1 MSDINNLLI
10 EALYKKYAPEK
21 NIRAQINFV
30 QSNYD
35 SQDKFVEDFYKEY
48 GAELTPER
56 KLFIAQNFG
65 GFENLVKPTVDVKD
79 YDISMSE
86 ESAEF
91 ISIGSLTKFEE
102 GQIEDKFG
110 TYDNPNL
117 NYFNEDSYETIKI
130 KRGDPGLFGDLTMYD
145 SYERKNLGKS
155 LYVDLN
161 ITDEQHEQNLQNEI
175 KKFQDPHNSEYNLS
189 ESEIQEINDLKALVA
204 NSQFADEQFKDMTN
218 NLALQLTGPV
228 ALAGLKLEQFEE
240 AAKIKLL
247 RSYKN
252 QYISSLIQDK
262 VNDYI
267 RNNNKY
273 FTTRAKLVK
282 EETGVDVNALPFTR
296 IPGNVGQ
303 SIGFNVETENR
314 KAKQFD
320 REIIFEDIDKFQEVS
335 KKILEDY
342 NKNEEL
348 GKEILAYQE
357 RATQEDFEF
366 NAEEAIKMQNNVALY
381 NANQKALMAVIPKIA
396 LNTKNINVLLNST
409 DLLAKNYDLI
419 SKNLATIGMGFTDI
433 ALGGLRILSAVSN
446 VIPFQAAWAKERGE
460 MLDNLSL
467 TWDNY
472 KAGVKNSYAPDI
484 KFKDAFKEG
493 NFGAFVAQEIS
504 TQIPIFT
511 TMIAGGG
518 LTGVIARRLGVTAT
532 QTMNIFG
539 RNTLALPVIEATGA
553 GSTIGLTSGGQ
564 QYNTMTAQEMRD
576 PFLDYSEAE
585 KFLVSAGYGASE
597 GVFGTAPSYLLLRNT
612 AGLLTRTGGG
622 AAYKTSMKQYF
633 AQNIA
638 FPMIAEP
645 VSEGLTTIT
654 QNMLLNRPLT
664 ENVDHAMFSGLMFSV
679 MMNAAPAVAGR
690 MMQDFSSI
698 TKMKEFNKINSE
710 MNAIDKALNRKNS
723 KFKKGTAEYNSLV
736 NTFNQLQM
744 DRDAIVNDLYNN
756 ITTKVSKRS
765 FKQFMENT
773 AAQSDIRVR
782 AQKIVDEGGL
792 FLSAEDTNAL
802 NALQKEF
809 DQYQFARDLFKSQ
822 ENFGNEFANL
832 KGKDSQLYDVYIK
845 KAKRNLKAKGINEPS
860 SVKTFQEASDIYFA
874 DQFELYTK
882 NVKKNDLVNMRVFKT
897 NQELLNYLDSD
908 PARKAELDKKEK
920 RWVVEDGK
928 LVYKTD
934 TRRNA
939 ILKGDINGINTT
951 INGKKFE
958 LISKENSLNNERA
971 GTGYHEFSHSVLLEA
986 LAARPEQYLDIAKSI
1001 RDYVQETDKKLYN
1014 LMFKSAGGQQADV
1027 ANPEEVIVNF
1037 LERVAEGKIKDPK
1050 FVGIVSESLSKT
1062 SGLDVNFRSEIDTI
1076 KFLYDLGLKI
1086 KNGTF
1091 KRGDLKSIRVNLRG
1105 KLNEANTEV
1114 GKMIEESK
1122 YSDSDAN
1129 IIQTLYN
1136 NLGAEAAPQIANN
1149 KYVRKVINE
1158 ILRKYSNVPGYATYK
1173 KEFEDGLINDP
1184 TYGILG
1190 SLLDYNAEKNPVLVS
1205 HIIARL
1211 KQRSKT
1217 LAQNI
1222 FPQFFEAD
1230 VTEVKNVTED
1240 VTSPEILNQRESLRI
1255 SLGLN
1260 ENVINSV
1267 KQSVLKTFGGK
1278 LPNVTSA
1285 QFRKKLQES
1294 FRIFLKKTIAKDV
1307 LKQGDAYK
1315 AFLENNF
1322 ELIYGV
1328 LSQGNINK
1336 RFKPFAE
1343 PVLGKDGKQLREKT
1357 AEGNKIFIKRKL
1369 TKEEFVNYFVG
1380 EDVKPST
1387 RGTRKTALAESLA
1400 EEIAFDATLDV
1411 LRDPAPIDNAGNTLL
1426 DRVEQII
1433 EINGEQFSENYL
1445 AQVAKEI
1452 DRATDFKFSD
1462 SSAGITVLDFDDTV
1476 AVSKSMVIVELKDK
1490 TKKEL
1495 TPAEFAKQHDAL
1507 KKEGAK
1513 FDFSQFNKV
1522 IGGEKGPLFGRL
1534 QKAVNKFG
1542 NKNVYILT
1550 ARPQEAAPAIKA
1562 WLKSQGIA
1570 LSEKNIVGLSD
1581 GSPQA
1586 KADWILG
1593 KAQEGFNNFYFADD
1607 VLENTYAVEQ
1617 VLSQVDVKY
1626 RVDQNFGPSQ
1636 FSDSGKVEGLVEF
1649 IENAIANEFNGDQ
1662 LFEDM
1667 QKNNPL
1673 LYSKIESNRG
1683 EVEEL
1688 FRAKELKGILGDK
1701 IEIVNIKELENVLTR
1716 SAKKVDLQVIFKFDG
1731 GINIGIEIKMDAL
1744 TRMGSKSSYEKL
1756 SNSYGQD
1763 VINEIVNI
1771 QSNLNDKIVNV
1782 LNEAGLKEGVD
1793 YFYDYGKKGK
1803 EFGNGYVEI
1812 RYNTENLKSKTG
1824 FERLGTK
1831 AGLLKAKNLNLSDT
1845 NLQEINMPTLKPI
1858 VDLYTKKGAHYI
1870 LINGQIYS
1878 LGTNPLNLNVPSLLD
1893 LNYDT
1898 KVQVIMQDQRGT
1910 AKNRRLAIRGYLQM
1924 AEKGT
1929 TKNINPSE
1937 FTKSKTIQ
1945 EVFTNFSDSNVNL
1958 DNEINNIIEKSTTA
1972 QGKTVKNIVRY
1983 SDTKAKILGKNKG
1996 KGGFLFRFSA
2006 DDLQGFTYEIIKGIR
2021 GKEGDKAKQF
2031 FQENLHRPYN
2041 AGIQALNFEQLKLM
2055 DDFKAIKNKVKSVPK
2070 RLKKVIE
2077 GDVYT
2082 NEQAVRIYIWKKQG
2096 MDIPGIPKQD
2106 VQDMVNHVKGD
2117 LNLLQFADDLIKI
2130 NGVDG
2135 YPAPNQNWEAGTIE
2149 IDLYDSINDT
2159 KRAKHLKEWQD
2170 NVNILFS
2177 KENLN
2182 KMEAV
2187 YGSDFVKNLT
2197 GMLERMRTGRNRT
2210 STNPIITKWQ
2220 DWINGSV
2227 GTIMFYNMRSALLQ
2241 TISMANYINWHDN
2254 NMIAAGKAFA
2264 NQKQYWK
2271 DWLYIFNSDY
2281 LKVRRGGLQ
2290 LNVNENELAEAAN
2303 KKGVRGVIALILR
2316 NGFTPTRIADSIAIA
2331 TGGATMYRNRTS
2343 TYLKDGLSQTDAEAR
2358 AFEDFMEITEESQ
2371 QSSRPDKI
2379 SAQQASSAGRI
2390 LLAFA
2395 NTPMQYNRMI
2405 KRAGQDLYYG
2415 RGNWKTNVSKIV
2427 YYSSIQNFIFNALQ
2441 KGVYALGFGLY
2452 EDDPDKQ
2459 KEKTTS
2465 VFEGMAD
2472 SLLRGTGIQGQIA
2485 LTAKAFLKDIAKE
2498 RRGFT
2503 ENNWDNIL
2511 ELSPPL
2517 GSKIRKMMSADYMF
2531 KKYANSVQAQA
2542 VDIRNP
2548 YLMAYAQYASAL
2560 FNIPLDR
2567 ALRKIHNL
2575 QSAMADDTAE
2585 WQRAA
2590 LFLGWNEWDIGIDG
2604 MEREL
2609 GKTPIKTEE
2618 YIKEREETKE
2628 AHQRKI
2634 DSIVKLGYVRI
2645 PLSGP
2650 KSFKPEG
2657 KLGKDYLRLKRKI
2670 DGKYQYFVTEEIF
2683 NKKFPPPPPKTRQEI
2698 EAQVLERIKKKYGN
2712 VKL

>member
-1 MSDINNLLI
+1 
-10 EALYKKYAPEK
+10 
-21 NIRAQINFV
+21 
-30 QSNYD
+30 
-35 SQDKFVEDFYKEY
+35 
-48 GAELTPER
+48 
-56 KLFIAQNFG
+56 
-65 GFENLVKPTVDVKD
+65 
-79 YDISMSE
+79 
-86 ESAEF
+86 
-91 ISIGSLTKFEE
+91 
-102 GQIEDKFG
+102 
-110 TYDNPNL
+110 
-117 NYFNEDSYETIKI
+117 
-130 KRGDPGLFGDLTMYD
+130 
-145 SYERKNLGKS
+145 
-155 LYVDLN
+155 
-161 ITDEQHEQNLQNEI
+161 
-175 KKFQDPHNSEYNLS
+175 
-189 ESEIQEINDLKALVA
+189 
-204 NSQFADEQFKDMTN
+204 MTN

-228 ALAGLKLEQFEE
+228 AYAGLKLKQFEE

-247 RSYKN
+247 RAYKD
-252 QYISSLIQDK
+252 QYTTSKIQNK
-262 VNDYI
+262 VDNYIKSRADLFGTIPNDALGGGFGFEDPDAP
-267 RNNNKY
+267 KY
-273 FTTRAKLVK
+273 
-282 EETGVDVNALPFTR
+282 EE
-296 IPGNVGQ
+296 
-303 SIGFNVETENR
+303 
-314 KAKQFD
+314 FD
-320 REIIFEDIDKFQEVS
+320 RLRDIVFNDVDKFKEVNEN
-335 KKILEDY
+335 ILKAYD
-342 NKNEEL
+342 KNEEL

-357 RATQEDFEF
+357 KTSQDNFEF
-366 NAEEAIKMQNNVALY
+366 NPDEALEMQNKLALY
-381 NANQKALMAVIPKIA
+381 NANQKVLTNVISKFR
-396 LNTKNINVLLNST
+396 LNSKNINVLINSA
-409 DLLAKNYDLI
+409 DLLGKDYDLFK
-419 SKNLATIGMGFTDI
+419 KNLARIGLGFGDLG
-433 ALGGLRILSAVSN
+433 LGGLRVLSAVSN
-446 VIPFQAAWAKERGE
+446 VIPFQAAWAQERGE

-467 TWDNY
+467 KWDNY
-472 KAGVKNSYAPDI
+472 KTGKMNSYSPDI
-484 KFKDAFKEG
+484 SFADSFKKG

-511 TMIAGGG
+511 TMIGGG
-518 LTGVIARRLGVTAT
+518 GIAGFATKRLLGASAT
-532 QTMNIFG
+532 TRTVSLLG
-539 RNTLALPVIEATGA
+539 RKTPLLPIAEATGA
-553 GSTIGLTSGGQ
+553 GGTIAITSGGQ

-576 PFLDYSEAE
+576 PFLEFSEAE

-612 AGLLTRTGGG
+612 ANLFLRSGKN
-622 AAYKTSMKQYF
+622 AAFKLNMKQYF
-633 AQNIA
+633 SQNIA

-645 VSEGLTTIT
+645 LSEGLTTIT
-654 QNMLLNRPLT
+654 QNMLLGRPVM

-679 MMNAAPAVAGR
+679 MMNASPAIAGR

-710 MNAIDKALNRKNS
+710 MNGIDKALNRKNS
-723 KFKKGTAEYNSLV
+723 KFKKGTAEYNSLI
-736 NTFNQLQM
+736 NTYNQLQM

-782 AQKIVDEGGL
+782 AQKIVDEGGA

-809 DQYQFARDLFKSQ
+809 DQYQFARDLFRSQ

-882 NVKKNDLVNMRVFKT
+882 NVKKNDLVNMEVFKT
-897 NQELLNYLDSD
+897 NQELIDFLEQD

-951 INGKKFE
+951 INGEKFE

-971 GTGYHEFSHSVLLEA
+971 GTGYHEFSHSVLFEA

-1001 RDYVQETDKKLYN
+1001 RDYLQETDKKLYN
-1014 LMFKSAGGQQADV
+1014 LIFKSGGGQQADI
-1027 ANPEEVIVNF
+1027 ANPEEVVVNF

-1050 FVGIVSESLSKT
+1050 FIGIVSESLTKA

-1091 KRGDLKSIRVNLRG
+1091 DKKIDLKSIRVNLRG

-1114 GKMIEESK
+1114 RKMIEESK

-1240 VTSPEILNQRESLRI
+1240 VTNPEILNQRESLRI

-1260 ENVINSV
+1260 EDVINRV

-1278 LPNVTSA
+1278 LPNVTSI
-1285 QFRKKLQES
+1285 QFRRKLQES

-1357 AEGNKIFIKRKL
+1357 AEGNKIFIKREL

-1380 EDVKPST
+1380 ENVKPST

-1411 LRDPAPIDNAGNTLL
+1411 LRDPTPIDNAGNTLL

-1522 IGGEKGPLFGRL
+1522 IGGEKGPLFNKL

-1542 NKNVYILT
+1542 NKNVFILT

-1570 LSEKNIVGLSD
+1570 LAEKNIVGLSD
-1581 GSPQA
+1581 GSPEA

-1626 RVDQNFGPSQ
+1626 RVDSPVPNIKQLLNSFDGDLGTFDDFFKALIIGQRKYNINSKGRVADRKGQALEYYVSQEIKGILGDRVEIVNEDSLKILKTGDTGIDIRLRIDGGPEFGIEIKNRFTDRVGSKTGYSPTTEAWGGDVAGRVVTTYEELKSRLEDKLNQLNIPYETNEEGDIFVDDKINGKKVADILKDNDFKFSNQELDFTMDGLQPVADLYAKKGGQYILFGDKGIFSLNFNPLNLNVQSLTGIGRQFGLNTSIKTTLKTGKPNAAGKRKFFFRSYLSIVDSNGKLGGKKVPQSLSATDVFSQ
-1636 FSDSGKVEGLVEF
+1636 FSDSGV
-1649 IENAIANEFNGDQ
+1649 
-1662 LFEDM
+1662 
-1667 QKNNPL
+1667 
-1673 LYSKIESNRG
+1673 
-1683 EVEEL
+1683 
-1688 FRAKELKGILGDK
+1688 
-1701 IEIVNIKELENVLTR
+1701 
-1716 SAKKVDLQVIFKFDG
+1716 
-1731 GINIGIEIKMDAL
+1731 
-1744 TRMGSKSSYEKL
+1744 
-1756 SNSYGQD
+1756 
-1763 VINEIVNI
+1763 
-1771 QSNLNDKIVNV
+1771 NLN
-1782 LNEAGLKEGVD
+1782 
-1793 YFYDYGKKGK
+1793 
-1803 EFGNGYVEI
+1803 
-1812 RYNTENLKSKTG
+1812 
-1824 FERLGTK
+1824 
-1831 AGLLKAKNLNLSDT
+1831 
-1845 NLQEINMPTLKPI
+1845 
-1858 VDLYTKKGAHYI
+1858 
-1870 LINGQIYS
+1870 
-1878 LGTNPLNLNVPSLLD
+1878 
-1893 LNYDT
+1893 
-1898 KVQVIMQDQRGT
+1898 
-1910 AKNRRLAIRGYLQM
+1910 
-1924 AEKGT
+1924 
-1929 TKNINPSE
+1929 
-1937 FTKSKTIQ
+1937 
-1945 EVFTNFSDSNVNL
+1945 
-1958 DNEINNIIEKSTTA
+1958 NEINNIIEKSTTA

-2006 DDLQGFTYEIIKGIR
+2006 DDFKGFTYEIIKGIR
-2021 GKEGDKAKQF
+2021 GKEGDKAKKF
-2031 FQENLHRPYN
+2031 FQENIHRPYN

-2055 DDFKAIKNKVKSVPK
+2055 DDFKAIKKKVKSVPK
-2070 RLKKVIE
+2070 KLRKVID

-2082 NEQAVRIYIWKKQG
+2082 NEQAIRIYMWKKQG

-2106 VQDMVNHVKGD
+2106 VQDMVNYVKSD
-2117 LNLLQFADDLIKI
+2117 LNLLQFANDLIQI

-2149 IDLYDSINDT
+2149 MDLYDSINDT

-2170 NVNILFS
+2170 NVNIIFS
-2177 KENLN
+2177 QENLN

-2197 GMLERMRTGRNRT
+2197 GMLERMRTGKNRKP
-2210 STNPIITKWQ
+2210 SNEMARAWQ
-2220 DWINGSV
+2220 DWINGAV
-2227 GTIMFYNMRSALLQ
+2227 GTIMFYNMRSAILQ

-2254 NMIAAGKAFA
+2254 NMLAAGKAFA
-2264 NQKQYWK
+2264 NQSQYWK

-2290 LNVNENELAEAAN
+2290 LNVNENELADTAN
-2303 KKGVRGVIALILR
+2303 KKGIRGVFALLLK
-2316 NGFTPTRIADSIAIA
+2316 NGFTPTRIADSLAIA
-2331 TGGATMYRNRTS
+2331 TGGATMYRNRIS
-2343 TYLKDGLSQTDAEAR
+2343 TYLKDGLSQADAETK

-2379 SAQQASSAGRI
+2379 STQQATNWGRI

-2427 YYSSIQNFIFNALQ
+2427 YYSSIQNLIFNALQ
-2441 KGVYALGFGLY
+2441 KGAFALGFGLY
-2452 EDDPDKQ
+2452 DDEPEKEQKQ
-2459 KEKTTS
+2459 ITS
-2465 VFEGMAD
+2465 IFEGMAD
-2472 SLLRGTGIQGQIA
+2472 SLIRGVGIQGQVV
-2485 LTAKAFLKDIAKE
+2485 LTAKAFLKDIAKDQDT
-2498 RRGFT
+2498 RSFYDK
-2503 ENNWDNIL
+2503 NWDNIL
-2511 ELSPPL
+2511 EISPPF
-2517 GSKIRKMMSADYMF
+2517 GSKISKMMSADYLF
-2531 KKYANSVQAQA
+2531 DTYRNSVQANA

-2548 YLMAYAQYASAL
+2548 HLMAYAQYASAL
-2560 FNIPLDR
+2560 FNIPVDR
-2567 ALRKIHNL
+2567 ILRKLHNL
-2575 QSAMADDTAE
+2575 ESAFADDTAK
-2585 WQRAA
+2585 WQRTA
-2590 LFLGWNEWDIGIDG
+2590 LILGWNEWDIGIDG

-2609 GKTPIKTEE
+2609 GKKPIKTEE
-2618 YIKEREETKE
+2618 YTKEREETKE
-2628 AHQRKI
+2628 EHKRKI
-2634 DSIVKLGYVRI
+2634 DSIENLGYKKI
-2645 PLSGP
+2645 PLTGP
-2650 KSFKPEG
+2650 RSFKPEG
-2657 KLGKDYLRLKRKI
+2657 KPGVDYIRLKRKL
-2670 DGKYQYFVTEEIF
+2670 DGRYEYFVSPEVF
-2683 NKKFPPPPPKTRQEI
+2683 YKKFPKEEKKPKTADDYI
-2698 EAQVLERIKKKYGN
+2698 SDAQKRLNKKYGIN
-2712 VKL
+2712 F

>member
-10 EALYKKYAPEK
+10 EALYTKYAPEK
-21 NIRAQINFV
+21 NINAQINFV

-48 GAELTPER
+48 GVELTPEK
-56 KLFIAQNFG
+56 KLFISQNFG
-65 GFENLVKPTVDVKD
+65 GFGVTAKPTINEKDFDVS
-79 YDISMSE
+79 ISP
-86 ESAEF
+86 ESANF
-91 ISIGSLTKFEE
+91 VSFGSLTEQEEKNIKNKFTTEDNE
-102 GQIEDKFG
+102 PYLGYLDRKVYKYQATGENIFEQGANMAETSLGQNMFYNNYEIIETDELQL
-110 TYDNPNL
+110 TEDL
-117 NYFNEDSYETIKI
+117 NYTAEDRDTH
-130 KRGDPGLFGDLTMYD
+130 LA
-145 SYERKNLGKS
+145 
-155 LYVDLN
+155 
-161 ITDEQHEQNLQNEI
+161 NEI
-175 KKFQDPHNSEYNLS
+175 KKFKNPTNPEYNLS
-189 ESEIQEINDLKALVA
+189 EAEIQEINQIKKEVFAGVVAADLQNEELYKKAA
-204 NSQFADEQFKDMTN
+204 S
-218 NLALQLTGPV
+218 
-228 ALAGLKLEQFEE
+228 
-240 AAKIKLL
+240 IKLL
-247 RSYKN
+247 NRYKDEYTSSIIQTKVDKYIRSRADLFGGYEQMSGFGIEDPDKPKYEEFDRLKDIVFNDVDKFKEVNENILKEYDKN
-252 QYISSLIQDK
+252 Q
-262 VNDYI
+262 
-267 RNNNKY
+267 
-273 FTTRAKLVK
+273 
-282 EETGVDVNALPFTR
+282 
-296 IPGNVGQ
+296 
-303 SIGFNVETENR
+303 
-314 KAKQFD
+314 
-320 REIIFEDIDKFQEVS
+320 
-335 KKILEDY
+335 
-342 NKNEEL
+342 EL

-357 RATQEDFEF
+357 KTSQDDFEF
-366 NAEEAIKMQNNVALY
+366 NADEAIEMQNKLALY
-381 NANQKALMAVIPKIA
+381 NANQKVLTDAISKFR
-396 LNTKNINVLLNST
+396 LNTKNLNVLINSA
-409 DLLAKNYDLI
+409 DLLGKDYDLLK
-419 SKNLATIGMGFTDI
+419 KNLARIGLGFGDLG
-433 ALGGLRILSAVSN
+433 LGGLRVLSAVSN
-446 VIPFQAAWAKERGE
+446 VVPFQAAWAQERGE

-467 TWDNY
+467 KWDNY
-472 KAGVKNSYAPDI
+472 KRGKMNSYSPDI
-484 KFKDAFKEG
+484 KFADAFKDG

-511 TMIAGGG
+511 TMIGGG
-518 LTGVIARRLGVTAT
+518 GIAGFATKRLLGASAATRTVSLFRRKTPL
-532 QTMNIFG
+532 
-539 RNTLALPVIEATGA
+539 LPIAEATGA
-553 GSTIGLTSGGQ
+553 GGTIAITSGGQ

-576 PFLDYSEAE
+576 PFLEFSEAE

-612 AGLLTRTGGG
+612 ANLFLRSGKS
-622 AAYKTSMKQYF
+622 AAFKLNMKQYI

-638 FPMIAEP
+638 FPMVAEP
-645 VSEGLTTIT
+645 LSEGLTTVT
-654 QNMLLNRPLT
+654 QNMLLGRPVM

-679 MMNAAPAVAGR
+679 MMNASPAIAGR
-690 MMQDFSSI
+690 LMQDFSSI

-710 MNAIDKALNRKNS
+710 MNGIDKALNRKNS
-723 KFKKGTAEYNSLV
+723 KFKKGTAEYDSLI
-736 NTFNQLQM
+736 NTYNQLQM

-765 FKQFMENT
+765 FQQFMENT
-773 AAQSDIRVR
+773 SAQSDIRAR
-782 AQKIVDEGGL
+782 AEKIVKEGGM

-809 DQYQFARDLFKSQ
+809 DQYQFARDLFRSQ

-832 KGKDSQLYDVYIK
+832 KGKDSSLYDMYIK
-845 KAKRNLKAKGINEPS
+845 KAKQKLKADGINDPS
-860 SVKTFQEASDIYFA
+860 SVKTFQEASSIYFA

-882 NVKKNDLVNMRVFKT
+882 NVKKNDLVNMQVFET

-971 GTGYHEFSHSVLLEA
+971 GTGYHEFSHSVLFEA
-986 LAARPEQYLDIAKSI
+986 LAAQPEQYLDIAVAI
-1001 RDYVQETDKKLYN
+1001 RDYVKETDKKLYN
-1014 LMFKSAGGQQADV
+1014 LMFKSAGGQQADI

-1037 LERVAEGKIKDPK
+1037 LERVAEGKVKDPK
-1050 FVGIVSESLSKT
+1050 FIGVVSESLSKT

-1076 KFLYDLGLKI
+1076 KFLHDLGLKI

-1091 KRGDLKSIRVNLRG
+1091 KRSDLKSIRVNLRG

-1114 GKMIEESK
+1114 RKMIDDSK

-1129 IIQTLYN
+1129 IVQTLYN

-1158 ILRKYSNVPGYATYK
+1158 VLRKYSNVPGYATYK
-1173 KEFEDGLINDP
+1173 KTFEDGLINDP

-1190 SLLDYNAEKNPVLVS
+1190 SLLTYDANKNPVLVS

-1211 KQRSKT
+1211 RQRSKT
-1217 LAQNI
+1217 LAEDI
-1222 FPQFFEAD
+1222 FPQFFGD
-1230 VTEVKNVTED
+1230 DSKDTGYDPTD
-1240 VTSPEILNQRESLRI
+1240 PEILNQRESLRI
-1255 SLGLN
+1255 SLGLS
-1260 ENVINSV
+1260 EDVINRV

-1278 LPNVTSA
+1278 LPNVTSIK
-1285 QFRKKLQES
+1285 FRKKLQES
-1294 FRIFLKKTIAKDV
+1294 FRIFLKKTIAKNV
-1307 LKQGDAYK
+1307 LKQGDEYK

-1322 ELIYGV
+1322 ELIYSV

-1343 PVLGKDGKQLREKT
+1343 RVLDKETGKQLREKT
-1357 AEGNKIFIKRKL
+1357 AQGNDIFIKRKI

-1411 LRDPAPIDNAGNTLL
+1411 LRDPTPIDKAGNTLL

-1433 EINGEQFSENYL
+1433 EINGEEFSENYL

-1476 AVSKSMVIVELKDK
+1476 AISKSMVIVEMEDK

-1542 NKNVYILT
+1542 NKNVFILT

-1581 GSPQA
+1581 GSPEA
-1586 KADWILG
+1586 KANWILG

-1636 FSDSGKVEGLVEF
+1636 FSDSGKVEGLIEF
-1649 IENAIANEFNGDQ
+1649 IENAIDNEFTGDQ
-1662 LFEDM
+1662 LWKAM
-1667 QKNNPL
+1667 QENNPL
-1673 LYSKIESNRG
+1673 MYSIITKAKKRG
-1683 EVEEL
+1683 ETEEL
-1688 FRAKELKGILGDK
+1688 FRAKQLKGLLGDR
-1701 IEIVNIKELENVLTR
+1701 IEILNMNELENVLTSSR
-1716 SAKKVDLQVIFKFDG
+1716 KKQDLQVLFKFKG
-1731 GINIGIEIKMDAL
+1731 GVTIGMEIKMNAL
-1744 TRMGSKSSYEKL
+1744 AKMGSK
-1756 SNSYGQD
+1756 NSYTELLENYGADTMSKIIDIQTD
-1763 VINEIVNI
+1763 LNGAIFGILENE
-1771 QSNLNDKIVNV
+1771 
-1782 LNEAGLKEGVD
+1782 GLIEGED
-1793 YFYDYGKKGK
+1793 YYFAPPPGKS
-1803 EFGNGYVEI
+1803 ETTDGYIEI
-1812 RYNTENLKSKTG
+1812 RYDRKKLLEKTG
-1824 FERLGTK
+1824 FDRLARKPK
-1831 AGLLKAKNLNLSDT
+1831 AKRPKGGLLNAKGLQLSDT
-1845 NLQEINMPTLKPI
+1845 NKYEFNIPTLKPI
-1858 VDLYTKKGAHYI
+1858 VDLYTNKDAQYI
-1870 LINGQIYS
+1870 IIGEKIYS
-1878 LGTNPLNLNVPSLLD
+1878 LATNPLNLNVPSLLS
-1893 LNYDT
+1893 LPYDSKLQIT
-1898 KVQVIMQDQRGT
+1898 MKDENGT
-1910 AKNRRLAIRGYLQM
+1910 SGQGRMIIRGYLQI

-1937 FTKSKTIQ
+1937 FNDIKGTKTI
-1945 EVFTNFSDSNVNL
+1945 EEAFTNFSDSNVNL
-1958 DNEINNIIEKSTTA
+1958 DNEINNIIEKSSTA

-2021 GKEGDKAKQF
+2021 GAEGDKAKKF

-2055 DDFKAIKNKVKSVPK
+2055 DDFKAIKDKVKSVPK

-2082 NEQAVRIYIWKKQG
+2082 NEQAIRIYMWKKQG

-2106 VQDMVNHVKGD
+2106 VQDMVNHVKSD
-2117 LNLLQFADDLIKI
+2117 LNLLQFANDLIKI
-2130 NGVDG
+2130 NGADG

-2149 IDLYDSINDT
+2149 MDLYDSINDT

-2210 STNPIITKWQ
+2210 STNPMITKWQ

-2227 GTIMFYNMRSALLQ
+2227 GTIMFYNMRSAILQ

-2281 LKVRRGGLQ
+2281 LRVRRGGLQ

-2331 TGGATMYRNRTS
+2331 TGGATMYRNRIS
-2343 TYLKDGLSQTDAEAR
+2343 TYLKDGLSQTEAEAR

-2427 YYSSIQNFIFNALQ
+2427 YYSSIQNFLFNALQ

-2472 SLLRGTGIQGQIA
+2472 SLLRGVGIQGQVA

-2503 ENNWDNIL
+2503 EENWDNIL

-2531 KKYANSVQAQA
+2531 KKYENSVQAQA
-2542 VDIRNP
+2542 MDVRNP

-2634 DSIVKLGYVRI
+2634 DSIVNLGYIRI

-2670 DGKYQYFVTEEIF
+2670 DGKYQYFVTEEVF
-2683 NKKFPPPPPKTRQEI
+2683 NKRFPPPPPKTRKEI
-2698 EAQVLERIKKKYGN
+2698 EAQVLERIRKKYN